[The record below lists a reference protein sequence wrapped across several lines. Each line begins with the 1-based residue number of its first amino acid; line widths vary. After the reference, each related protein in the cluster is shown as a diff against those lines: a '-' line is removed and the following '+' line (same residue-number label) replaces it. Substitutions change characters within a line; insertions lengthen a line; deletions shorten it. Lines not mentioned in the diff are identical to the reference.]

1 MCIYKSFETI
11 CLSIVLSLS
20 YQMFPQISLT
30 CFTIKFHQ
38 IKMHKNIFLKSMDVI
53 YNDVRT

>member
-20 YQMFPQISLT
+20 YQMFPQISSL
-30 CFTIKFHQ
+30 FNINMFYYQ
-38 IKMHKNIFLKSMDVI
+38 ISSNQ
-53 YNDVRT
+53 NT